1 MKALQDQFKLS
12 PEVMAAFKASKVD
25 TLTDLRFIFANE
37 EEAGAYVK
45 AISNLSDVG
54 IMVAR
59 VRHMWHA
66 IRQQASVRE
75 SCKSRSDEA
84 DLGDMLDDKELV
96 DAKTAFGRDTSSGS
110 LQKSCRQTRS

>member
-12 PEVMAAFKASKVD
+12 SEVMAAFKTSKVD
-25 TLTDLRFIFANE
+25 TLTELRFIFASE

-45 AISNLSDVG
+45 AISNLADVS

-75 SCKSRSDEA
+75 SCKSRIDEA
-84 DLGDMLDDKELV
+84 DLDDMLDDKALV
-96 DAKTAFGRDTSSGS
+96 DAKNAFWKRHK
-110 LQKSCRQTRS
+110 LKFPP